1 MSVAWRSNPP
11 PGSLTTANNN
21 SNNVSYLYQQNQTQR
36 AIPQPT
42 IMYNILS
49 TLLAPTARGFS
60 STCTHPLHDYGNRS
74 GRTR

>member
-1 MSVAWRSNPP
+1 MAFYP
-11 PGSLTTANNN
+11 TTGAPDAGQQHGIGPYNDP
-21 SNNVSYLYQQNQTQR
+21 YHYQQNQTQR

-42 IMYNILS
+42 IMYDILS

-60 STCTHPLHDYGNRS
+60 STCTQPLHDYGNRS